1 MKEAY
6 QQFFEELPCYVTIL
20 DRDLNIIQANRRF
33 REDFGEV
40 YEGRK
45 CYHIYKQ
52 RSEKCEV
59 CPVERAFWDG
69 RRHRSEGRITR
80 QDGQDVSV
88 IADATPLRN
97 GDGEIT
103 AVMNMSTDVT
113 QMKHLEWQLRTSQ
126 HRTRLLFEEVPCYVS
141 IQDPDLRIIEVNRAF
156 RETFGDSLGRKC
168 YQVYKHRD
176 EECWPCVVK
185 ETLQGHP
192 ARTHEEVV
200 TSIDGKRMNVLVTT
214 APIYDEEGNVTSV
227 MELSADITQ
236 VRQLQDQLSSLG
248 LLIGSI
254 SHGLKGLLNG
264 LGGGMYMVNSGLRK
278 NDQARIQKGWEMVQ
292 RNVDRIKSVVS
303 DILYYAKDRKPNVED
318 VSAKDLIDEVCGII
332 KPRAEEQNV
341 LIDCTVEE
349 GIGIFEADAQAVRA
363 MLVNLAENAIDA
375 CRLDDTRKDHSIATR
390 VTGTPEEVLF
400 EIRDDGIGMDQ
411 ETQEKA
417 FSLFFSSKGMA
428 GTGLGLFISNKIA
441 VAHGGKIELQSEPG
455 VGTRF
460 TVTLPREHPIAEE
473 SRLAAVR
480 ERERE
485 GEIR

>member
-6 QQFFEELPCYVTIL
+6 RQFFEELPCYVTIL

-33 REDFGEV
+33 REDFGEH
-40 YEGRK
+40 EGRK

-80 QDGQDVSV
+80 RDGEDVSV

-97 GDGEIT
+97 DSGEIT

-126 HRTRLLFEEVPCYVS
+126 HRTRLLFEEAPCYIS
-141 IQDPDLRIIEVNRAF
+141 IQDPDLRIIEANRAF

-168 YQVYKHRD
+168 YQVYKHRG

-185 ETLQGHP
+185 ETFQGNQ
-192 ARTHEEVV
+192 ARIHEEVV
-200 TSIDGKRMNVLVTT
+200 TSIKGEPMNVLVTT

-264 LGGGMYMVNSGLRK
+264 LGGGMYMVNSGLQK

-318 VSAKDLIDEVCGII
+318 ISARELTDEVCGLI
-332 KPRAEEQNV
+332 KTRLEEQDVRMNC
-341 LIDCTVEE
+341 IVEE
-349 GIGIFEADAQAVRA
+349 DVGVFEADAQAVRA

-375 CRLDDTRKDHSIATR
+375 CRLDESRKDHTVTTR
-390 VTGTPEEVLF
+390 VTGTPEEVRF

-417 FSLFFSSKGMA
+417 FSLFFSSKGLS
-428 GTGLGLFISNKIA
+428 GTGLGLFIANKIA
-441 VAHGGKIELQSEPG
+441 VAHGGKIELESQLG
-455 VGTRF
+455 IGTRF
-460 TVTLPREHPIAEE
+460 TVTLPRKHALQEEAEV
-473 SRLAAVR
+473 AGIG
-480 ERERE
+480 ERE
-485 GEIR
+485 GEIS